1 MAGAAEKKK
10 KKKADQKM
18 VLFAAGGVVLIVLLA
33 VIFVVTLLLTDEG
46 PKRKRETQT
55 VTLLKPPTPEEIKEK
70 PPEEIKKDETVQTVT
85 EMKQEG
91 PQDDTP
97 EGKELGVDADGAA
110 GGDAFGL
117 MGKKG
122 GRALVSGDG
131 AGAALMR
138 KFGWYTS
145 MIQDEIRKQVKSYLD
160 KNGGIPKGKLQALVR
175 VVIDDGGRIMDY
187 QITGPSGNQNMDEA
201 VKVTLG
207 AIRVSQPPPE
217 GMPRAMTVKITSQ
230 G

>member
-1 MAGAAEKKK
+1 MNMEIKKK

-18 VLFAAGGVVLIVLLA
+18 VLLAAGGMVLVVLLA
-33 VIFVVTLLLTDEG
+33 VVFVVTLLLTDEG
-46 PKRKRETQT
+46 PKKKRDPQT
-55 VTLLKPPTPEEIKEK
+55 VTLLKPPPPEEIKEK
-70 PPEEIKKDETVQTVT
+70 PPEEIKKEETVQTVT

-91 PQDDTP
+91 PQDNTP

-138 KFGWYTS
+138 KFGWYTN
-145 MIQDEIRKQVKSYLD
+145 MIQDEIRKQVKNHLD

-187 QITGPSGNQNMDEA
+187 QITGPSGHAKMDEA

-207 AIRVSQPPPE
+207 AIRVSQPPPD
-217 GMPRAMTVKITSQ
+217 GMPRAMTVRITSQ

>member
-1 MAGAAEKKK
+1 MAAAAEKKK

-18 VLFAAGGVVLIVLLA
+18 VLFAAGGVVLVVLLA

-46 PKRKRETQT
+46 PKKKRDPQT
-55 VTLLKPPTPEEIKEK
+55 VTLLKPPPPEEIKEK
-70 PPEEIKKDETVQTVT
+70 PPEEIKKEETVQTVT

-91 PQDDTP
+91 PQDNTP

-131 AGAALMR
+131 AGAALLR
-138 KFGWYTS
+138 KFGWYTN
-145 MIQDEIRKQVKSYLD
+145 MIQDEIRKQVKNHLD

-175 VVIDDGGRIMDY
+175 VVIDDSGRIMDY
-187 QITGPSGNQNMDEA
+187 QITGTSGHQKMDEA

-207 AIRVSQPPPE
+207 AIRLSQPPPE
-217 GMPRAMTVKITSQ
+217 GMPRAMTVKISSQ